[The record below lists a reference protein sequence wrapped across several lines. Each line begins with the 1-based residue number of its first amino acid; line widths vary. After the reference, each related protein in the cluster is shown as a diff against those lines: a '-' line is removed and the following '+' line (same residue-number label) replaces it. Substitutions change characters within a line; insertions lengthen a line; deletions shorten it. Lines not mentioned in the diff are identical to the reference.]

1 MRCSSDE
8 AARGR
13 DGMTVDP
20 SAPEDVAP
28 AIAAG
33 VTEHDAQD
41 PTVPEASPTSTL
53 VLLVPHNP
61 PKSVDFS
68 ALSLHTVRPHSL
80 SHTNLIALSLPLP
93 PVSLS
98 LRSPPP
104 TATRDVFVVQNCRVA
119 QVLSNNGHIISSS
132 RIFRQ

>member
-13 DGMTVDP
+13 DGMTVHP

-41 PTVPEASPTSTL
+41 PTVPEASPAAPAAGSADA
-53 VLLVPHNP
+53 NP
-61 PKSVDFS
+61 RATAMAPIDAPADPSQAQS
-68 ALSLHTVRPHSL
+68 
-80 SHTNLIALSLPLP
+80 
-93 PVSLS
+93 SLS
-98 LRSPPP
+98 LI
-104 TATRDVFVVQNCRVA
+104 
-119 QVLSNNGHIISSS
+119 HI
-132 RIFRQ
+132 